1 MWTCLYFIQIVK
13 WFVMIYLIVN
23 GYNKMPML
31 SLVGIKQL
39 AQNYNNIIVLRWL
52 TYKMGLK
59 AF

>member
-1 MWTCLYFIQIVK
+1 
-13 WFVMIYLIVN
+13 MIYLIVN